1 MEVHTLT
8 KHDGDVT
15 PRLTGGFLFRAIDLA
30 LYSTIGWYITCSH
43 HFQSIRRQ
51 LASPFRMSTTSSNTF
66 VLFGSG
72 PGIGLHVAARF
83 AQNQFQHV
91 ILLSRDRERLE
102 KDAVEV
108 RAARPGVKV
117 TVVACDLSKLVSV
130 REALATIDKV
140 LQDDGTTL
148 EVVCFNAAR
157 VRPTNVL
164 ATAPEEYEMDF
175 RASNTPSTTP
185 VCMVC

>member
-1 MEVHTLT
+1 
-8 KHDGDVT
+8 
-15 PRLTGGFLFRAIDLA
+15 
-30 LYSTIGWYITCSH
+30 
-43 HFQSIRRQ
+43 
-51 LASPFRMSTTSSNTF
+51 MSTTSSNTF